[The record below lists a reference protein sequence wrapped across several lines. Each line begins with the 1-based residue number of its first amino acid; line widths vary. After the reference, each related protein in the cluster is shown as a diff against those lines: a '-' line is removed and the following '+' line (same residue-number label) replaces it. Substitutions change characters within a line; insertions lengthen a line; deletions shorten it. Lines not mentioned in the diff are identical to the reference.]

1 MERKT
6 DEIHILGIESSGLV
20 CGVYISRG
28 NNLIGQIA
36 VKVKNIH
43 SERLATLLEQLL
55 LRVQLKLND
64 LSALAISA
72 GPGSFTGLRIG
83 YSLIKGLGH
92 SLKIPIVEVP
102 TLDIWSY
109 QEGEQEIPVF
119 SIIDAHRNEIY
130 YGSYFWKN
138 GKIEKKDKYHLIAIR
153 DLKKILKQCTLLVGG
168 DLIRIKDK
176 IIEIGSDKIAFPAIL
191 KTEPESWAFAE
202 IAYQK
207 FLKDNFSDL
216 EKCEP
221 MYIRDFKGVM

>member
-6 DEIHILGIESSGLV
+6 DEIHILGVESSGLV
-20 CGVYISRG
+20 SGVYVSRG
-28 NNLIGQIA
+28 SNLIGQSSLN
-36 VKVKNIH
+36 VKNIH

-55 LRVQLKLND
+55 HHVHLKLNE

-83 YSLIKGLGH
+83 YSLVKGLGH
-92 SLKIPIVEVP
+92 SLSIPIIEVP
-102 TLDIWSY
+102 TLDIWSF

-130 YGSYFWKN
+130 YGSYFWVN
-138 GKIEKKDKYHLIAIR
+138 GNMEKKDKYHLIAIQ

-168 DLIRIKDK
+168 DLIKLKDK
-176 IIEIGSDKIAFPAIL
+176 IIEIGSDKIVFPTIL
-191 KTEPESWAFAE
+191 KTEPESWAFAK

-207 FLKDNFSDL
+207 FLKDDFSDL
-216 EKCEP
+216 DKCEP
-221 MYIRDFKGVM
+221 MYLRDFKGVM